1 MTYRDP
7 TGYAGEPMQS
17 SMLSPPEDNQDRQF
31 LHFELGIVIAV
42 YPADSVQNASA
53 MQNQQRR
60 GFRHECTVQIVS
72 NGHGG
77 DYRLANVVIPP
88 TKPSGMDNYREVLPR
103 PTTKTISGVEL
114 DLSMQRTSPY
124 DLDGDWCVVGFLNGD
139 LRQPFVAHWW
149 PNPNNRA
156 DPQTVGEGSP
166 NQQNQG
172 STLNQLHRYFE
183 RTNGVELVITSK
195 GDIYLDTN
203 LAGGVPDYSKAL
215 VEGRVARET
224 PTTGGNIRTVLKP
237 GAAFEIDWNKP
248 ADGTGVLDIKDP
260 QIPQTN
266 PTPSSGS
273 SGSSSERQNTY
284 LKVTKNVL
292 ELKCASL
299 RFNSDTFQI
308 NADTAFVVQSPDVS
322 IGESEGTTVLQGTV
336 ELGDGYLIPAVQ
348 SAVPTTS
355 FKLLKEAAVQAVSGS
370 AAQNAAAIKL
380 IQTFL
385 DQLSAAEYTKVS

>member
-1 MTYRDP
+1 MTFRDP

-17 SMLSPPEDNQDRQF
+17 AMLSPSEDNQDRQF

-42 YPADSVQNASA
+42 YLADAVQNASA

-88 TKPSGMDNYREVLPR
+88 TKPSGMDNYREALPR
-103 PTTKTISGVEL
+103 PSTRTISGAEL

-139 LRQPFVAHWW
+139 LRQPFIAHWW
-149 PNPNNRA
+149 PNPNNRT

-172 STLNQLHRYFE
+172 STLNQLNRYFE

-215 VEGRVARET
+215 VEGRIARET
-224 PTTGGNIRTVLKP
+224 PTTGGNIRTVLKS

-248 ADGTGVLDIKDP
+248 ADGTGVLDVKDP

-273 SGSSSERQNTY
+273 SGASSERENTY
-284 LKVTKNVL
+284 LKATKNVL
-292 ELKCASL
+292 ELKCASV
-299 RFNSDTFQI
+299 RFSTDTFNI
-308 NADTAFVVQSPDVS
+308 TADTSIQISSPDVS
-322 IGESEGTTVLQGTV
+322 LGESGGTSVIQGTV
-336 ELGDGYLIPAVQ
+336 EIGDGDLSPAVQ
-348 SAVPTTS
+348 SLVSLAS
-355 FKLLKEAAVQAVSGS
+355 FTALKEVAVQAPSGS
-370 AAQNAAAIKL
+370 TAQNAAAIKL

-385 DQLSAAEYTKVS
+385 DQLSATEYTTVS

>member
-7 TGYAGEPMQS
+7 TGYANEPMQS
-17 SMLSPPEDNQDRQF
+17 AMLSHPLDNQDRQF
-31 LHFELGIVIAV
+31 LHFELGIVVAV
-42 YPADSVQNASA
+42 YPADSVQNVSA

-60 GFRHECTVQIVS
+60 GFRHECTVQVVS

-88 TKPSGMDNYREVLPR
+88 TRPSGMDNYHELLPR
-103 PTTKTISGVEL
+103 PTSKTISGVEL

-139 LRQPFVAHWW
+139 LRQPFIAHWW
-149 PNPNNRA
+149 PNPNNSF

-172 STLNQLHRYFE
+172 ATLNQLHRYFE

-203 LAGGVPDYSKAL
+203 LAGGVPNYSKAL

-224 PTTGGNIRTVLKP
+224 PTTGGNIRTILKP

-248 ADGTGVLDIKDP
+248 ADGTGVLDTKDP

-273 SGSSSERQNTY
+273 SGTTERENTY

-292 ELKCASL
+292 ELTCESF
-299 RFNSDTFQI
+299 RFTADTFDI
-308 NADTAFVVQSPDVS
+308 IADSSLILQAPDVS
-322 IGESEGTTVLQGTV
+322 IGESGGKSVIQGFIDI
-336 ELGDGYLIPAVQ
+336 GDGPLNPVVT
-348 SAVPTTS
+348 SLVP
-355 FKLLKEAAVQAVSGS
+355 KEAFNALKDAAVDAQPGS
-370 AAQNAAAIKL
+370 VAQNAAVIKL
-380 IQTFL
+380 IQSLL
-385 DQLSAAEYTKVS
+385 DTISVAEYTNAS

>member
-7 TGYAGEPMQS
+7 TGYANEPMQS
-17 SMLSPPEDNQDRQF
+17 AMLSHPLDNQDRQF
-31 LHFELGIVIAV
+31 LHFELGIVVAV
-42 YPADSVQNASA
+42 YPADSVQNVSA

-60 GFRHECTVQIVS
+60 GFRHECTVQVVS

-88 TKPSGMDNYREVLPR
+88 TRPSGMDNYHELLPR
-103 PTTKTISGVEL
+103 PTSKTISGVEL

-139 LRQPFVAHWW
+139 LRQPFIAHWW
-149 PNPNNRA
+149 PNPNNRF

-172 STLNQLHRYFE
+172 ATLNQLHRYFE

-203 LAGGVPDYSKAL
+203 LAGGVPNYSKAL

-248 ADGTGVLDIKDP
+248 ADGTGVLDTKDP

-273 SGSSSERQNTY
+273 SGASSERENTY

-292 ELKCASL
+292 QLNCSSF

-308 NADTAFVVQSPDVS
+308 TADTAFLVQSPEVT
-322 IGESEGTTVLQGTV
+322 IGDSDGLTILQGTV
-336 ELGDGYLIPAVQ
+336 ELGDGDLLPVVQ
-348 SAVPTTS
+348 SAVPWAP
-355 FKLLKEAAVQAVSGS
+355 FELLVRAAVNAPSGS
-370 AAQNAAAIKL
+370 PAQNAAAIKL
-380 IQTFL
+380 IQVLL
-385 DQLSAAEYTKVS
+385 DQLSVAEYTNAS

>member
-7 TGYAGEPMQS
+7 TGYANEPMQS
-17 SMLSPPEDNQDRQF
+17 AMLSHPLDNQDRQF
-31 LHFELGIVIAV
+31 LHFELGIVVAV
-42 YPADSVQNASA
+42 YPADSVQNVSA

-60 GFRHECTVQIVS
+60 GFRHECTVQVVS

-88 TKPSGMDNYREVLPR
+88 TRPSGMDNYHELLPR

-149 PNPNNRA
+149 PNPNNRT

-215 VEGRVARET
+215 VEGRSARET
-224 PTTGGNIRTVLKP
+224 PTTGGNIRTILKP

-248 ADGTGVLDIKDP
+248 ADGTGVLDTKDP

-273 SGSSSERQNTY
+273 SGTTERENTY
-284 LKVTKNVL
+284 IKVTKNVL
-292 ELKCASL
+292 ELTCESF
-299 RFNSDTFQI
+299 RFTADTFDI
-308 NADTAFVVQSPDVS
+308 IADSSLILQAPDVS
-322 IGESEGTTVLQGTV
+322 IGESGGKSVIQGFIDI
-336 ELGDGYLIPAVQ
+336 GDGPLNPVVT
-348 SAVPTTS
+348 SLVPREA
-355 FKLLKEAAVQAVSGS
+355 FNALKDAAVDAQPGS
-370 AAQNAAAIKL
+370 VAQNAAVIKL
-380 IQTFL
+380 IQLLL
-385 DQLSAAEYTKVS
+385 DTISVTEYTNAS

>member
-72 NGHGG
+72 NGRGG

-88 TKPSGMDNYREVLPR
+88 TRPSGMDNYHELLPR
-103 PTTKTISGVEL
+103 PTSKTISGVEL

-149 PNPNNRA
+149 PNPNNRT

-224 PTTGGNIRTVLKP
+224 PTTGGNIRTILKP
-237 GAAFEIDWNKP
+237 GAALEIDWNKP
-248 ADGTGVLDIKDP
+248 ADGTGVLDTKDP

-273 SGSSSERQNTY
+273 SGTTERENTY

-292 ELKCASL
+292 ELTCESF
-299 RFNSDTFQI
+299 RFTADTFDI
-308 NADTAFVVQSPDVS
+308 IADSSLILQAPDVS
-322 IGESEGTTVLQGTV
+322 IGESGGKSVIQGFIDI
-336 ELGDGYLIPAVQ
+336 GDGPLNPVVT
-348 SAVPTTS
+348 SLVP
-355 FKLLKEAAVQAVSGS
+355 KEAFNALKDAAVDAQPGS
-370 AAQNAAAIKL
+370 VAQNAAVIKL
-380 IQTFL
+380 IQLLL
-385 DQLSAAEYTKVS
+385 DTISVTEYTNAS